1 MRYLILS
8 DIHSNKESLE
18 AVLDHAEGDYDE
30 IGCLGDIVGY
40 GADPNAV
47 TEWIRENVSH
57 VIRGN
62 HDKACCGLED
72 ASTFNVIARLAVQW
86 TQENLTPENR
96 EYLTGLSR
104 GPLVLNG
111 FVMVHGSII
120 DEDEYV
126 IDPYDAMMQY
136 PYVEGRLVFFGHTHL
151 QGGFILWGED
161 GHIAHETVGPDSGEI
176 QTSAGRSYLIN
187 PGSVGQPRD
196 FNWKAGYAIFDSEK
210 QVVEYRRCPYAIE
223 TTQAKIRDAGLPG
236 ALATRLSEGR

>member
-8 DIHSNKESLE
+8 DIHGNKEGLE
-18 AVLDHAEGDYDE
+18 AVLHHAEGDYDE
-30 IGCLGDIVGY
+30 ICCLGDIVGY

-47 TEWIRENVSH
+47 TDWVRENVSQ

-86 TQENLTPENR
+86 TEEQLTPENR
-96 EYLTGLSR
+96 KYLMGLPQ
-104 GPLVLNG
+104 GPMVFNG
-111 FVMVHGSII
+111 FLMVHGSII

-126 IDPYDAMMQY
+126 VDPYDAVMQY

-151 QGGFILWGED
+151 QGGFILWGEE
-161 GHIAHETVGPDSGEI
+161 GHVAHQTIRPESGSV
-176 QTSAGRSYLIN
+176 QTSTGRSYLVN

-196 FNWKAGYAIFDSEK
+196 FNWKVGYAIFDSEK
-210 QVVEYRRCPYAIE
+210 QVVEYRRCSYEIE
-223 TTQAKIRDAGLPG
+223 TTQEKIREAGLPG
-236 ALATRLSEGR
+236 ALASRLSEGR